1 MSLDASRAVIEVR
14 ESARARERE
23 KEWRLTRRVPRSGVV
38 RRVRVAFTREKR
50 CVEAFAFDFA
60 LKRVPTPPSDAL
72 KAEVR
77 AALTSLAMKFALVT
91 EDAGTRSPGGGG
103 ELKWEVL
110 AESDDDGRDEAP
122 PNGWQRA
129 DDVKKGEID
138 RTCDVENGEVVKI
151 KSVSTAAF
159 DAALSLVVC
168 R

>member
-1 MSLDASRAVIEVR
+1 M
-14 ESARARERE
+14 
-23 KEWRLTRRVPRSGVV
+23 

-60 LKRVPTPPSDAL
+60 LKKVPSPPSDAL

-77 AALTSLAMKFALVT
+77 AALTSLAK
-91 EDAGTRSPGGGG
+91 
-103 ELKWEVL
+103 
-110 AESDDDGRDEAP
+110 SDDDGRDEAP
-122 PNGWQRA
+122 PNGWRRA

>member
-1 MSLDASRAVIEVR
+1 M
-14 ESARARERE
+14 
-23 KEWRLTRRVPRSGVV
+23 
-38 RRVRVAFTREKR
+38 
-50 CVEAFAFDFA
+50 
-60 LKRVPTPPSDAL
+60 
-72 KAEVR
+72 
-77 AALTSLAMKFALVT
+77 
-91 EDAGTRSPGGGG
+91 
-103 ELKWEVL
+103 KWEVL

-122 PNGWQRA
+122 PNGWRRA

>member
-1 MSLDASRAVIEVR
+1 M
-14 ESARARERE
+14 
-23 KEWRLTRRVPRSGVV
+23 

-60 LKRVPTPPSDAL
+60 LKKVPSPPSDAL

-77 AALTSLAMKFALVT
+77 TALTSLAMKFALVT

-122 PNGWQRA
+122 PNGWRRA

-138 RTCDVENGEVVKI
+138 RTCDVENGEMVKI

-159 DAALSLVVC
+159 DVALSLVVC